1 MAQVIKN
8 LTAPLKL
15 YLVRVKT
22 DKDGDGVIE
31 NRTAGVYTSRDRAE
45 ECVQEIKAR
54 NTVRR
59 HNVTTAE
66 AEIVVTEI
74 TANTYYEDI

>member
-1 MAQVIKN
+1 MAQIIES
-8 LTAPLKL
+8 LTAPLNL
-15 YLVRVKT
+15 YLVRTKT

-31 NRTAGVYTSRDRAE
+31 NKIVGVYTSRDGAE
-45 ECVQEIKAR
+45 ECIQEIKAR

-66 AEIVVTEI
+66 AEISITEI
-74 TANTYYEDI
+74 TANTYYENI